1 MASCTWMVTRLTPEA
16 RSHTPGRRSPFEGM
30 EMSGANA
37 RLGEQR
43 SLAKADRPSDPW
55 QVEELED
62 KRASARTAMANGE
75 IDDLPMHQNH
85 DRAEA
90 FERLEPSVLQQQGHA
105 LECIDRGGL
114 CGVCKHTFPGSARGN
129 LSFRGSDV
137 HFCWLSL
144 KSVRNP
150 F

>member
-1 MASCTWMVTRLTPEA
+1 
-16 RSHTPGRRSPFEGM
+16 
-30 EMSGANA
+30 MSGANA

-105 LECIDRGGL
+105 QECIDREGCAAFANTHSQVRLGEIFRLGGL
-114 CGVCKHTFPGSARGN
+114 MYISAGC
-129 LSFRGSDV
+129 L
-137 HFCWLSL
+137 
-144 KSVRNP
+144 
-150 F
+150 